1 MTILLTGATG
11 FIGTEVLARLLSEG
25 DDPVVA
31 LVRGR
36 DGDDAD
42 RRAAA
47 LLDGLAAG
55 RAQRARMRAVPG
67 DLTAAGLGLSAGD
80 TTRLLDEVTAIVH
93 CAASVSFTQSLT
105 EARAINVVGTR
116 GVVQLAQRIAARG
129 RLRRLVHVSTAY
141 VAGHH
146 RGRFTERDLWVG
158 QAFRNAY
165 EQTKAEAEALVR
177 RAATRLPAVVVRPS
191 IVVGDSGTGW
201 TPSFNVLY
209 WPLRAFARGLMP
221 TIPARAD
228 GRVDVVP
235 VDYVAD
241 VILHLLRERPDVRGT
256 VHAAAGDDALTVERL
271 IDLAC
276 SALGR
281 EPPTLGAVDGDLG
294 QRSEQAAA
302 YLPYFDMQ
310 VVFDDARARAVLRPA
325 GIAPTPLASYFGT
338 LLDFARRAR
347 WGKSPIARAA
357 A

>member
-1 MTILLTGATG
+1 MTVLLTGATG
-11 FIGTEVLARLLSEG
+11 FVGTEVLARLLGEG
-25 DDPVVA
+25 DDRVVA
-31 LVRGR
+31 IVRAR
-36 DGDDAD
+36 DGDDAR

-47 LLDGLAAG
+47 LLDGLGAAPS
-55 RAQRARMRAVPG
+55 QRARVRAVAG
-67 DLTAAGLGLSAGD
+67 DLTAAGLGLSAAD
-80 TTRLLDEVTAIVH
+80 TTRLIDEVTAIVH
-93 CAASVSFTQSLT
+93 CAASVSFTQSLA

-141 VAGHH
+141 VAGRHH
-146 RGRFTERDLWVG
+146 GRFTERDLWVG
-158 QAFRNAY
+158 QAFRNSY

-177 RAATRLPAVVVRPS
+177 RAAARLPAVVVRPS

-201 TPSFNVLY
+201 TQSFNVLY
-209 WPLRAFARGLMP
+209 WPLRAFARGLLP

-256 VHAAAGDDALTVERL
+256 VHAAAGDDALTVEQL
-271 IDLAC
+271 IHLAC
-276 SALGR
+276 ATLGR
-281 EPPTLGAVDGDLG
+281 EPPALGAVSGDLAR
-294 QRSEQAAA
+294 RSEHGAA

-310 VVFDDARARAVLRPA
+310 VVFDDAAARAILRPV
-325 GIAPTPLASYFGT
+325 GIAPTPLSSYFET
-338 LLDFARRAR
+338 LLDFAHRAR